1 MGKQKYWKRWG
12 HGETKVLNSLGTTS
26 QKHTTSSATVLS
38 STASVSTASVSTSP
52 STGMSS
58 RGGKALKV
66 NFGGAKTAGAVSVAV
81 TPVRHVKGGRAV
93 LLNQSLD
100 WGCCAA
106 QAGVCV
112 SQAVGR
118 CGKSHAYR
126 RSEWRTGVPAGGA
139 DRQTGMSAWPHGSS
153 RT

>member
-1 MGKQKYWKRWG
+1 MEKARRGPSK
-12 HGETKVLNSLGTTS
+12 TSLVNSRGTTS
-26 QKHTTSSATVLS
+26 QGPTTSSSAVSCATASGS
-38 STASVSTASVSTSP
+38 STGITSRAV
-52 STGMSS
+52 G
-58 RGGKALKV
+58 ALKLKPANEKKQV
-66 NFGGAKTAGAVSVAV
+66 SQAKCKASEAV
-81 TPVRHVKGGRAV
+81 TPVRQVKGGRAV